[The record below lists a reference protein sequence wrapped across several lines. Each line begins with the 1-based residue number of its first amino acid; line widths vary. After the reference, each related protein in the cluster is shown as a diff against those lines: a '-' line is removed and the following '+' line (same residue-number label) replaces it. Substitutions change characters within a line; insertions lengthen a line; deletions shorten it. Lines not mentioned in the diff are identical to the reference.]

1 MSRPSPTR
9 IRARAAGPALVAL
22 LLAVAAVP
30 AEAQSVRLQGGWV
43 AGHVGGVALGVEGRT
58 PIGPEPDIPLPGRPG
73 SGPITAPTR
82 PWLLTAMVA
91 PGLNAATPDGDP
103 DVDWLVYGH
112 AGVLYRTGSALISNV
127 GVVGAFYLPVEAVG
141 PAALVEAADLID
153 VQLGVLHTPRG
164 WMGHSALTVS
174 MRFLSDIL
182 GG

>member
-1 MSRPSPTR
+1 MSRSDLARLR
-9 IRARAAGPALVAL
+9 IRAVATVAALVVL
-22 LLAVAAVP
+22 VAGARP
-30 AEAQSVRLQGGWV
+30 AEAQSIRLQGGWV

-58 PIGPEPDIPLPGRPG
+58 PIGPEPPLPLPGRPG
-73 SGPITAPTR
+73 SGPVEAPTR

-112 AGVLYRTGSALISNV
+112 GGVLYRTGSSLITNV
-127 GVVGAFYLPVEAVG
+127 GLVGAFYLPVKAVG
-141 PAALVEAADLID
+141 PAALLEAADLID
-153 VQLGVLHTPRG
+153 VQAGVLHTPRG

-174 MRFLSDIL
+174 LRFLKDIL